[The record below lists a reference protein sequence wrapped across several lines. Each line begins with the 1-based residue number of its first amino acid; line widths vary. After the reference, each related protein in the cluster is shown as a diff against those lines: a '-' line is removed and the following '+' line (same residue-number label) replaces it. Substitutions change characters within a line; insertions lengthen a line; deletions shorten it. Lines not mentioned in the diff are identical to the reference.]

1 MGLPVADADKTDDLA
16 PPTRLSG
23 IYPWVVFVL
32 TFALMLSDYMSR
44 QVVSAVFPILKSE
57 WDLSDANLGSLTGV
71 VALMVGMLT
80 FPLSVAADRWGRVRM
95 LVASAA
101 LWSVATLF
109 CAFAG
114 SYSQLLVG
122 RFFVGVGEAAYG
134 SIGAAVVVGLFAPHL
149 RASLTGAFMS
159 GGMFGSVAGVALGGV
174 IAVNFGWRWA
184 FGAMAII
191 GLVLVVAFR
200 SCVSERRLA
209 LYQHPDDGV
218 QTPSDA
224 GDVRVPLSSLF
235 KGTSVISAYIGSGL
249 QMFVGGAL
257 MTWLPSYVNRYY
269 DLPPDKA
276 ALMASAFVLMIG
288 VGMIGCG
295 MISDRVSRVDHSNR
309 WTASIA
315 FCLASAVLLL
325 AAFSFEPGALQLILL
340 GCGAF
345 FAAGIAGPAGAMV
358 ANLTHASVRASAF
371 GTVTLANSLIGLAP
385 GPVVAGALADRVG
398 LNGALQIVPIAS
410 VFAAIALII
419 GKRYYAA
426 GLKRLTAL
434 TQNSIDD
441 QKVSTR

>member
-1 MGLPVADADKTDDLA
+1 MGLTVADHDKTVNLA
-16 PPTRLSG
+16 PPNRLSG

-32 TFALMLSDYMSR
+32 TFSLMLSDYMSR

-57 WDLSDANLGSLTGV
+57 WDLSDAHLGSLTGV

-109 CAFAG
+109 CAFAD
-114 SYSQLLVG
+114 SYGQMLVG

-134 SIGAAVVVGLFAPHL
+134 SIGAAVVVGLFAPRM

-200 SCVSERRLA
+200 SCVTERRLA
-209 LYQHPDDGV
+209 LHQHPDDGI
-218 QTPSDA
+218 QTPDDA

-235 KGTSVISAYIGSGL
+235 KGASVISAYAGSGL

-257 MTWLPSYVNRYY
+257 MTWLPSYINRYY
-269 DLPPDKA
+269 DLSPDKA

-288 VGMIGCG
+288 IGMIGCG
-295 MISDRVSRVDHSNR
+295 MISDRVSRIDHSKR
-309 WTASIA
+309 WTASIT
-315 FCLASAVLLL
+315 FCLASAVLLF

-340 GCGAF
+340 ACGAF

-385 GPVVAGALADRVG
+385 GPVVAGALADHVG
-398 LNGALQIVPIAS
+398 LNGALQIVPLAS

-426 GLKRLTAL
+426 GLERLSAL
-434 TQNSIDD
+434 TQNSNNEHAA
-441 QKVSTR
+441 STR